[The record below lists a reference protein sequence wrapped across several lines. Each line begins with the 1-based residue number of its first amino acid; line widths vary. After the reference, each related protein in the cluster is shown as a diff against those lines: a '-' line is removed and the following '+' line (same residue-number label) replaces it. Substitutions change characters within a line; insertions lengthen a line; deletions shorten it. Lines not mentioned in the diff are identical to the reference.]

1 MNTENMKGY
10 RTPHKP
16 AEDQGISLAGFGVPK
31 ESLDAWTHLQSFFAR
46 GEVTPCHSRPE
57 WTSNRKADKAT
68 AIRLCGDCPAQA
80 ACLEFA
86 QTNKERGAIWGGK
99 EFK

>member
-31 ESLDAWTHLQSFFAR
+31 ESLDAWNVLQSFFAR
-46 GEVTPCHSRPE
+46 GEVTPCAGRSE
-57 WTSNRKADKAT
+57 WTSGNAADKAT
-68 AIRLCGDCPAQA
+68 AIRLCNGCPAKH

-86 QTNKERGAIWGGK
+86 TVNKERGAIWGGK

>member
-1 MNTENMKGY
+1 MTDAYIKGST
-10 RTPHKP
+10 RPHQP

-57 WTSNRKADKAT
+57 WTSNKAKDKAT
-68 AIRLCGDCPAQA
+68 AIRLCGDCACNA

-99 EFK
+99 EF